1 MKLST
6 IRNSAAPAPFASV
19 RSSRD
24 LSLVAFAAALLAAFA
39 LHAGAFLPRLSPA
52 ETRQEAPAI
61 QPATPSPAPA
71 VVATQPVPCEL
82 PRG

>member
-6 IRNSAAPAPFASV
+6 IQDSASPAPFAAV

-24 LSLVAFAAALLAAFA
+24 LSLVAFGTALLAAFA

-52 ETRQEAPAI
+52 ETRREAPAI
-61 QPATPSPAPA
+61 QPATPSSA
-71 VVATQPVPCEL
+71 VVASQPVPCEL